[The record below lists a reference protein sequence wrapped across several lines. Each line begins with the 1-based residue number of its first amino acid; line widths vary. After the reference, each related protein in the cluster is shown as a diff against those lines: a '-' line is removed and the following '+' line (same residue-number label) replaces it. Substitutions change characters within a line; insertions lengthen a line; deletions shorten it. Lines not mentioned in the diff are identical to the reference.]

1 MDKLTEVL
9 QELTNRLGVTV
20 DKIYNAFLVK
30 VSVEAKFYLG
40 LSVISF
46 IFMIIGLFSTYKNY
60 KKKDEELSL
69 ASLFVSV
76 LSFIFFVLF
85 IGFFLIYQ
93 FSPEAVAIE
102 QILEYIK

>member
-60 KKKDEELSL
+60 KKKDEELETKYL
-69 ASLFVSV
+69 WNV
-76 LSFIFFVLF
+76 
-85 IGFFLIYQ
+85 GN
-93 FSPEAVAIE
+93 
-102 QILEYIK
+102 

>member
-9 QELTNRLGVTV
+9 QELASRLGVTV

-30 VSVEAKFYLG
+30 VNIEAKFYLG

-46 IFMIIGLFSTYKNY
+46 IFIIIGLFSTYKNY
-60 KKKDEELSL
+60 KKDEELSF

-76 LSFIFFVLF
+76 LSFILFVLF
-85 IGFFLIYQ
+85 IRFFLIYQ
-93 FSPEAVAIE
+93 FSSEAMAIE
-102 QILEYIK
+102 QILDYIK